1 MIDLGSAYLP
11 AGIAIGVA
19 AAAPVGPIN
28 LLVIRR
34 TLTRGQPAAL
44 VTGGAAALG
53 DAMFASVAAFGLGA
67 VRLLLSEHGD
77 SIRIGGGLIMLA
89 FAVAVWRNT
98 PHLGDSDRELPALRL
113 AAVVLGMTLTNPAT
127 LFFFLGSFG
136 AIGFVEIGHDTPERL
151 LNSAM
156 VVTGAF
162 TGSML
167 WWLVISTATSALRER
182 VTDRHLFWLNRVTAA
197 ALALFGVFAV
207 GTGLFAGGQ
216 R

>member
-1 MIDLGSAYLP
+1 MIDLASAYLP
-11 AGIAIGVA
+11 AGIGIGVA

-44 VTGGAAALG
+44 ITGAAGAVG
-53 DAMFASVAAFGLGA
+53 DAIFAAIAAFGLGA
-67 VRLLLSEHGD
+67 VRLLLAEHGGA
-77 SIRIGGGLIMLA
+77 IRIVGGLIMLA
-89 FAVAVWRNT
+89 FAVVVWRST
-98 PHLGDSDRELPALRL
+98 PHLGQGDRELSTPRL

-136 AIGFVEIGHDTPERL
+136 AIGFAEIGHGSAERL
-151 LNSAM
+151 FNSAM

-167 WWLVISTATSALRER
+167 WWLVISTATRALRER
-182 VTDRHLFWLNRVTAA
+182 VTDIHLLWLNRATAA
-197 ALALFGVFAV
+197 ALAVFGVAAV
-207 GTGLFAGGQ
+207 VAGGA